1 MSFKPIGQSYAQAFQ
16 KNIKDIVKIKENFL
30 NLSAEKVE
38 EVHKVLNNSKKDK
51 SEFNMT
57 TKGPF
62 RKQVIIPMSLLN
74 TNRFMA
80 KSNQHVTN
88 INRFSKDVKSDVL
101 ADFICTDNKEMI
113 ITTNK
118 VATNSN
124 LKVIENYIKNVDE
137 DEVMSPRLS
146 QSKSYLKI
154 LDISYYI
161 KDTNLP
167 IIPDIIEK
175 IIQATYIFNDVVLI
189 SQPHII
195 KVSPKSDLFV
205 IWVDI

>member
-1 MSFKPIGQSYAQAFQ
+1 
-16 KNIKDIVKIKENFL
+16 
-30 NLSAEKVE
+30 
-38 EVHKVLNNSKKDK
+38 
-51 SEFNMT
+51 MT

-80 KSNQHVTN
+80 KSNQHITN
-88 INRFSKDVKSDVL
+88 INRLLKDVKSNVL
-101 ADFICTDNKEMI
+101 ADFIYTDNKEMI

-124 LKVIENYIKNVDE
+124 LKVIENYIKNVN
-137 DEVMSPRLS
+137 EVMSPRLS

-154 LDISYYI
+154 LGISYYI
-161 KDTNLP
+161 KNTNLP
-167 IIPDIIEK
+167 ITPDIIEK

-189 SQPHII
+189 S
-195 KVSPKSDLFV
+195 
-205 IWVDI
+205 

>member
-1 MSFKPIGQSYAQAFQ
+1 
-16 KNIKDIVKIKENFL
+16 
-30 NLSAEKVE
+30 
-38 EVHKVLNNSKKDK
+38 
-51 SEFNMT
+51 
-57 TKGPF
+57 
-62 RKQVIIPMSLLN
+62 MSLLN

-80 KSNQHVTN
+80 KSNQHITN
-88 INRFSKDVKSDVL
+88 INRLLKNVKSDVL
-101 ADFICTDNKEMI
+101 ANFICTDNKEMI

-137 DEVMSPRLS
+137 VISPRLF

-154 LDISYYI
+154 LGISYYI

-167 IIPDIIEK
+167 ITLDIIEK

-195 KVSPKSDLFV
+195 KVSSKSDMFV